1 VTFPRLP
8 YSIQIAPAA
17 ERQIRKLEVTVRRQI
32 FKKIGTLQSNPRP
45 VGVEKLTAIDSYRV
59 RVGDYRIIYDIEDR
73 ITTVLVVRIGNRK
86 EVYRR

>member
-1 VTFPRLP
+1 MTFPRLP

>member
-1 VTFPRLP
+1 
-8 YSIQIAPAA
+8 
-17 ERQIRKLEVTVRRQI
+17 LEVTVRRQI